1 MRVHARLVLGEE
13 DGVAHLPDVV
23 IKGAGTY
30 QLGVGAD
37 LGGRLGSEDGYL
49 QGVLER
55 ARASLAKLLQDRVV
69 DVGQF
74 HQRDAGHVS
83 ERLLQHIYQYV
94 GEHDEDEVDA
104 EIEHHHPVDLIQVR
118 LLEQREAHVADGVR
132 EEDEECAPDQ
142 LRTFAQVSQA
152 ERHDHARYGL

>member
-37 LGGRLGSEDGYL
+37 LGGCLGSEDGYL

-74 HQRDAGHVS
+74 HQGDVRYVA
-83 ERLLQHIYQYV
+83 ECLLQHIY
-94 GEHDEDEVDA
+94 
-104 EIEHHHPVDLIQVR
+104 
-118 LLEQREAHVADGVR
+118 
-132 EEDEECAPDQ
+132 
-142 LRTFAQVSQA
+142 
-152 ERHDHARYGL
+152 